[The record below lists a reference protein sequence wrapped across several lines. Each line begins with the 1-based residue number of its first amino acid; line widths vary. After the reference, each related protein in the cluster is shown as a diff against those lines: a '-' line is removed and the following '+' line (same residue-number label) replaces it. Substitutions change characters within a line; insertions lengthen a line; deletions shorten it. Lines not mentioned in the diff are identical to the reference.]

1 MKKLAYVLVAFTLV
15 VSSTFVSCD
24 KVTDL
29 LEITL
34 RDVTFEAEINVTEL
48 TTKDGG
54 YEFGGSGSIEPS
66 ENSALSQYLAL
77 IRNVEITEIKVTVN
91 SVTPA
96 TGLDLYDATFSITDD
111 ETGAN
116 FTHTITTTTP
126 IIVGTE
132 FVLDSSLPNFGVVSD
147 IINDLHDATIAMGG
161 HVSETGF
168 ALGFT
173 YSIKADITVGV
184 PEDD

>member
-1 MKKLAYVLVAFTLV
+1 MKKLAYVLIAFTLV
-15 VSSTFVSCD
+15 ISSTFISCD

-34 RDVTFEAEINVTEL
+34 HDVTFDANINVTEL

-54 YEFGGSGSIEPS
+54 YGFGGSGSIDPA
-66 ENSALSQYLAL
+66 ENSALTQYLAL

-116 FTHTITTTTP
+116 FTYTLTTTTP
-126 IIVGTE
+126 ITEGTD

-147 IINDLHDATIAMGG
+147 IINDLHPATIAMGG

-168 ALGFT
+168 ALDFN
-173 YSIKADITVGV
+173 YSITADITVGV
-184 PEDD
+184 PE